1 MANEIIKEKNL
12 TPENVIIQVEPVAVN
27 LEQAR
32 AMMGKPSKQTFQ
44 NWIDRAGFPVTHIGG
59 RVIVSVAAMRKWMD
73 DNEGKTIK
81 I

>member
-1 MANEIIKEKNL
+1 MANTAVKERSL
-12 TPENVIIQVEPVAVN
+12 TPENIIIQVEPVAVN
-27 LEQAR
+27 LDQAR
-32 AMMGKPSKQTFQ
+32 AMMGNPSKQTFQ